1 MGSGRRTRLPG
12 PRRKGVLAMFVTF
25 RIIGNSQGLMV
36 DGVGFAKLGLRWV
49 FWMSRATGKVSMGE
63 NFYEV
68 KQP

>member
-1 MGSGRRTRLPG
+1 
-12 PRRKGVLAMFVTF
+12 MFVTF